1 VAHDQRRSRRHRS
14 APSQTPSPRERDVPQ
29 TNRCD
34 PGWVLPG
41 RPRPDRPGTAHP
53 AAPDASSSSWRFATR
68 HSSISAHRRPGPS
81 YYRSTP
87 LSAETCAPTPRNQ
100 RPVSMPPRPRRANLA
115 EPSGQT
121 ALIRFGRSLLRLG
134 QPRFPPPDGGRP
146 QGSERQA
153 PRAAFR
159 TGDGGRRIC
168 ENDASGTGNLFGV
181 DGSDG
186 GVGRCGP
193 SPSAGWLVEA
203 RDR

>member
-1 VAHDQRRSRRHRS
+1 
-14 APSQTPSPRERDVPQ
+14 
-29 TNRCD
+29 
-34 PGWVLPG
+34 LPG

-100 RPVSMPPRPRRANLA
+100 RPVSMPPRPRRANLG

-121 ALIRFGRSLLRLG
+121 ALIPSAGPCCGLG
-134 QPRFPPPDGGRP
+134 QPRFLQQTAVGLRGANAR
-146 QGSERQA
+146 R
-153 PRAAFR
+153 R
-159 TGDGGRRIC
+159 GRRSAPVTVDEGIC
-168 ENDASGTGNLFGV
+168 GNDASGTGNLFGV

-186 GVGRCGP
+186 GSCMEQDSGLFGPFVFLGPLDPWVTLGARRVRCHRSGASFAAP
-193 SPSAGWLVEA
+193 VSLW
-203 RDR
+203 RT